1 MNTVKVLISNEYFQA
16 LLIVIGSMVLAK
28 ILHFILKEYVEK
40 LTERT
45 KSDID
50 NAILKIITKPFYIFV
65 IVLGIWI
72 GLRLLSRIK
81 PYLFWIDGLFFVL
94 SVFIASL
101 VISRI
106 LALFITYWLKVQRRF
121 EKTPQLI
128 AKIVSVIIY
137 LIAILIILDHLNVE
151 ITPLIASLG
160 LGGVAIA
167 LALQSTLSNLFA
179 GLHIIS
185 DRPINIGD
193 YIELEGGLSGY
204 VADIGWRSTRI
215 RTRVNNFVIVPNSK
229 LAESIIVNLSTPQE
243 ETTIVV
249 KCGVSYESDLDKVEK
264 VTIRVAKEIQENI
277 KGAVKGFEPLF
288 RYHTFGD
295 SNINFSIYLR
305 VEKPI
310 DKFLVT
316 HHFIKALKKRYDE
329 ESIEISWPV
338 RKIYYPKQ
346 ND

>member
-1 MNTVKVLISNEYFQA
+1 MNTLKVLISNEYFQA
-16 LLIVIGSMVLAK
+16 LLVVIGAVVLAK
-28 ILHFILKEYVEK
+28 VFYFVLKKYVKK

-50 NAILKIITKPFYIFV
+50 NAILKIITKPLYIFV

-72 GLRLLSRIK
+72 GLRFLSRIK
-81 PYLFWIDGLFFVL
+81 PYLFLVNGIFFVL
-94 SVFIASL
+94 SVFIVSL
-101 VISRI
+101 IISKI
-106 LALFITYWLKVQRRF
+106 LALFITRWLKVQRRF

-128 AKIVSVIIY
+128 AKIVSGVIY
-137 LIAILIILDHLNVE
+137 LVAILIILDRFNVE

-160 LGGVAIA
+160 IGGVAIA

-204 VADIGWRSTRI
+204 VEDIGWRSTRI

-229 LAESIIVNLSTPQE
+229 LAESIIINLSTPQK

-249 KCGVSYESDLDKVEK
+249 ECGVSYESDLEKVEK
-264 VTIRVAKEIQENI
+264 VTIKVAREIQENI
-277 KGAVKGFEPLF
+277 KGAVKGFEPFF

-305 VEKPI
+305 VEEPI
-310 DKFLVT
+310 DKFLIT
-316 HHFIKALKKRYDE
+316 HQFIKALKKRYDE
-329 ESIEISWPV
+329 ENIEISWPV
-338 RKIYYPKQ
+338 RKIYYNKQ